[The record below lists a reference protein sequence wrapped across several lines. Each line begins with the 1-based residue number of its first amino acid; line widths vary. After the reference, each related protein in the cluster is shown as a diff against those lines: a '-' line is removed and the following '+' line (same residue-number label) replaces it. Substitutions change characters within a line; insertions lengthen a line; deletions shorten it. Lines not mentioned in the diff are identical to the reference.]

1 MRYMIFDRWGNPLGD
16 LPYAIKA
23 IRTRATDGTDT
34 LDITTIGEI
43 NKDERIVFKDSMGR
57 WAEYLCQSTQTARA
71 AGMPV
76 TVAYCTGS
84 IAELSRTYIEDKRNR
99 NANAKACLAKALEGT
114 RWAVGTVETGTITG
128 TADLSFYHC
137 TVLEAI
143 QKTADTYGLE
153 VQTEYQPDPTGNR
166 IGRRIIHLVE
176 HRGTANT
183 TKRFEYGKD
192 LTQIKRDIDSG
203 DVITRLY
210 GWGKGIEQTN
220 DQGEATGGYSRKI
233 SFADVNN
240 GKPYVQ
246 DDQALANWGIP
257 GPDGTR
263 HHSEASVDFPD
274 CEDPKELLNLT
285 KAALKTRTTPTVSYT
300 ADVTA
305 LGQAGY
311 DPEGTDVGDSVQI
324 IDTSFTNPLRL
335 EGRILQIEEDLAGSL
350 AETKITL
357 GNIRQSYTQRLAAQQ
372 QALDKLVSNS
382 GAWNSAAGG
391 TGPYMK
397 DLIDRINQ
405 IMNATGGYTY
415 LKPGQGI
422 YVYDKPEDQNPT
434 QCIHIGG
441 GYWRIADH
449 KKANGDWDF
458 RSLANG
464 KGLFADTIFT
474 GRLSDAAGLNF
485 WDMDT
490 GEFSLS
496 ARSAVG
502 GKTVQE
508 YADGALS
515 DAKTYA
521 EAIMAYGSNLVRN
534 PNGNPDHDLDKLGA
548 SKLTKTMPATH
559 PEGITSAIHL
569 GGVRDTS
576 FGWLLDSFRGHTFR
590 LSGWAY
596 RKAGN
601 VTSSLGICW
610 TDTGNGNHWQTI
622 ARAAADA
629 NGWTYVSG
637 SYTVPS
643 NAKTARLWMQVD
655 RDPAAASDADWYWT
669 GLQCTDETAAR
680 SYVDTF
686 EGELTQ
692 TYIFNKLTNNGQ
704 KQGLYLSNGLLY
716 INATYMK
723 TGVITGKRSYWNL
736 DTGQFVMTDANGN
749 ETVHLDGDGADNLLT
764 GTFRTART
772 GNRVQISP
780 SFKQTEISGTDS
792 LEGAGI
798 QFYHGSGSY
807 QHPYIAVESTTQQEG
822 EVSALTFNGGRRA
835 EHDPGAFARIGERKA
850 DDNTTKVGT
859 VFLAAEKDYDSTDPS
874 SRRAYLS
881 LWSPKT
887 GDTTATLAAR
897 DPNGL
902 VGIQADIDSG
912 YLYMGGFLGGFSG
925 GRSTFQTAWWEG
937 QNIGAMKYA
946 QYTITSSN
954 PAKYGSYKA
963 FATVD
968 HRQDDPGLFVTTVS
982 DCTASGWSIWVY
994 TPPERVVTAV
1004 DANWN
1009 RNTSTG
1015 VVSNLSITTRHAFL
1029 FQGNKPYQLH
1039 TIGFLKK

>member
-43 NKDERIVFKDSMGR
+43 NKDERIAFKDSMGR

-128 TADLSFYHC
+128 TANLAFYHC
-137 TVLEAI
+137 TALDAI
-143 QKTADTYGLE
+143 QKIADTYGLE
-153 VQTEYQPDPTGNR
+153 VQTEYQPDPTGNQ

-176 HRGTANT
+176 HRGSTNT

-220 DQGEATGGYSRKI
+220 EEGEATGGYSRKI

-246 DDQALANWGIP
+246 DDQALANWGIV
-257 GPDGTR
+257 GADGTR
-263 HHSEASVDFPD
+263 HHSEAAVDFPD

-285 KAALKTRTTPTVSYT
+285 KAALKTRTTPVVSYT

-324 IDTSFTNPLRL
+324 IDTSFTTPLRL

-350 AETKITL
+350 ADTKITL

-464 KGLFADTIFT
+464 KGIFAGAIYT
-474 GRLSDAAGLNF
+474 GLLSDAARRNYWNL
-485 WDMDT
+485 DT

-496 ARSAVG
+496 ASTTIAGNKASELATTTAAQQLTSEAVSAA
-502 GKTVQE
+502 KK
-508 YADGALS
+508 YADGIGSNTLAS
-515 DAKTYA
+515 AKADATSKANDA
-521 EAIMAYGSNLVRN
+521 EANA
-534 PNGNPDHDLDKLGA
+534 KKAA
-548 SKLTKTMPATH
+548 STDATNKVNAAL
-559 PEGITSAIHL
+559 EA
-569 GGVRDTS
+569 
-576 FGWLLDSFRGHTFR
+576 
-590 LSGWAY
+590 A
-596 RKAGN
+596 KK
-601 VTSSLGICW
+601 
-610 TDTGNGNHWQTI
+610 
-622 ARAAADA
+622 AAADGDTSTLEA
-629 NGWTYVSG
+629 AK
-637 SYTVPS
+637 SYAD
-643 NAKTARLWMQVD
+643 NTAT
-655 RDPAAASDADWYWT
+655 SH
-669 GLQCTDETAAR
+669 
-680 SYVDTF
+680 VDTF
-686 EGELTQ
+686 EKALTQ
-692 TYIFNKLTNNGQ
+692 QYIFNKLTNNGQ
-704 KQGLYLSNGLLY
+704 LQGLYMAGGLLY
-716 INATYMK
+716 VNATYLRS
-723 TGVITGKRSYWNL
+723 GIISGARSYWNL
-736 DTGQFVMTDANGN
+736 DTGIFSMSDANGV
-749 ETVHLDGDGADNLLT
+749 ETVHLDGNSGRNTLT
-764 GTFRTART
+764 GTFQT
-772 GNRVQISP
+772 GTSGSRLWMSP
-780 SFKQTEISGTDS
+780 RFKQKPIGGSADITGVGISFIHATDAA
-792 LEGAGI
+792 E
-798 QFYHGSGSY
+798 Q
-807 QHPYIAVESTTQQEG
+807 PYIASESTNSELG
-822 EVSALTFNGGRRA
+822 EISTLTFNGGRRA
-835 EHDPGAFARIGERKA
+835 DTDPGAFMRVGSTKTDNAKKKSLFQAMALRDYSVADSDAKSSGARLVSSASPDTNAMDTYSE
-850 DDNTTKVGT
+850 
-859 VFLAAEKDYDSTDPS
+859 LAA
-874 SRRAYLS
+874 
-881 LWSPKT
+881 W
-887 GDTTATLAAR
+887 
-897 DPNGL
+897 DPNGT
-902 VGIQADIDSG
+902 VGVKADINTG
-912 YLYMGGFLGGFSG
+912 YLYMGGFLGGYTNRHTFDGSKAWKAWMPNG
-925 GRSTFQTAWWEG
+925 GAISVGASATVHFTA
-937 QNIGAMKYA
+937 
-946 QYTITSSN
+946 SS
-954 PAKYGSYKA
+954 PAKYGRYYAVANADGEWGGIIMHVKN
-963 FATVD
+963 TGG
-968 HRQDDPGLFVTTVS
+968 Q
-982 DCTASGWSIWVY
+982 SGWDIQMY
-994 TPPERVVTAV
+994 NADRTPCSV
-1004 DANWN
+1004 DMYCETLGWL
-1009 RNTSTG
+1009 
-1015 VVSNLSITTRHAFL
+1015 V
-1029 FQGNKPYQLH
+1029 K
-1039 TIGFLKK
+1039 

>member
-16 LPYAIKA
+16 LPYVIKA
-23 IRTRATDGTDT
+23 IRTRATDATDT

-43 NKDERIVFKDSMGR
+43 NKDERIAFKDSMGR

-99 NANAKACLAKALEGT
+99 AANAKACLAKALEGT
-114 RWAVGTVETGTITG
+114 RWTVGTVETGTITG
-128 TADLSFYHC
+128 TANLAFYHC
-137 TVLEAI
+137 TVLEAV

-166 IGRRIIHLVE
+166 IGQRIIHLVE

-220 DQGEATGGYSRKI
+220 DQGEATGGYSHKI
-233 SFADVNN
+233 SFADVNH

-274 CEDPKELLNLT
+274 CEDPKELLTLT
-285 KAALKTRTTPTVSYT
+285 KNALKTRATPVVSYT

-305 LGQAGY
+305 LGQAGLSA
-311 DPEGTDVGDSVQI
+311 EGTDVGDSVQI
-324 IDTSFTNPLRL
+324 IDTSFATPLRL

-350 AETKITL
+350 ADTKITL

-405 IMNATGGYTY
+405 IMNATGGYAY

-464 KGLFADTIFT
+464 KGIFADTIFT

-496 ARSAVG
+496 ARSTVG
-502 GKTVQE
+502 GNKASELATTTAAQQLTSEAVSAAKK
-508 YADGALS
+508 YADGIGSNTLAS
-515 DAKTYA
+515 AKADATSKANDA
-521 EAIMAYGSNLVRN
+521 EANA
-534 PNGNPDHDLDKLGA
+534 KKAA
-548 SKLTKTMPATH
+548 STDATN
-559 PEGITSAIHL
+559 
-569 GGVRDTS
+569 
-576 FGWLLDSFRGHTFR
+576 
-590 LSGWAY
+590 
-596 RKAGN
+596 KAN
-601 VTSSLGICW
+601 AALE
-610 TDTGNGNHWQTI
+610 
-622 ARAAADA
+622 AAKKAAADGDTSTLEA
-629 NGWTYVSG
+629 AK
-637 SYTVPS
+637 SYAD
-643 NAKTARLWMQVD
+643 NTATSHVN
-655 RDPAAASDADWYWT
+655 
-669 GLQCTDETAAR
+669 
-680 SYVDTF
+680 TF
-686 EGELTQ
+686 EKSLTQ
-692 TYIFNKLTNNGQ
+692 QYIFNKLTDGGKLQGIYMSNN
-704 KQGLYLSNGLLY
+704 LLY
-716 INATYMK
+716 VNATYLRS
-723 TGVITGKRSYWNL
+723 GIISGARSYWNL
-736 DTGQFVMTDANGN
+736 DSGIFSMSDANGV
-749 ETVHLDGDGADNLLT
+749 ETVHLDGNGSHNTLT
-764 GTFRTART
+764 GTFQT
-772 GNRVQISP
+772 GTSGSRLWMSP
-780 SFKQTEISGTDS
+780 SFKQTPVGGTADIT
-792 LEGAGI
+792 GAGI
-798 QFYHGSGSY
+798 SFIHATAAA
-807 QHPYIAVESTTQQEG
+807 QHPYIAAESTNSELG
-822 EVSALTFNGGRRA
+822 EISTLTFNGGRRA
-835 EHDPGAFARIGERKA
+835 DA
-850 DDNTTKVGT
+850 
-859 VFLAAEKDYDSTDPS
+859 DPS
-874 SRRAYLS
+874 AFVRVGSTKNNKAKKEAIFQALALRDYSVASSDAKSSGARLVSFA
-881 LWSPKT
+881 SPAT
-887 GDTTATLAAR
+887 DALDTYAEIASW
-897 DPNGL
+897 DPNGV
-902 VGIQADIDSG
+902 VGVQADINTG
-912 YLYMGGFLGGFSG
+912 YLYMGGFLGGYTNRHTFVGSAAWQAWKPNGGSISVGASASVHFSTG
-925 GRSTFQTAWWEG
+925 S
-937 QNIGAMKYA
+937 
-946 QYTITSSN
+946 
-954 PAKYGSYKA
+954 PAKYGRYYALANADGEWGGIVMHVKN
-963 FATVD
+963 TGG
-968 HRQDDPGLFVTTVS
+968 Q
-982 DCTASGWSIWVY
+982 SGWDIQLYNADRNPCS
-994 TPPERVVTAV
+994 VTMWCETLGWLV
-1004 DANWN
+1004 
-1009 RNTSTG
+1009 
-1015 VVSNLSITTRHAFL
+1015 
-1029 FQGNKPYQLH
+1029 K
-1039 TIGFLKK
+1039 

>member
-43 NKDERIVFKDSMGR
+43 NKDERIVFKDSLNR

-114 RWAVGTVETGTITG
+114 RWAVGTVETGTLTG

-153 VQTEYQPDPTGNR
+153 VQTEVQPDPTGNR

-176 HRGTANT
+176 HRGSANT

-274 CEDPKELLNLT
+274 CEDPQELLNLT
-285 KAALKTRTTPTVSYT
+285 KAALKTRATPVVSYT

-311 DPEGTDVGDSVQI
+311 SAEGTDVGDSVQI
-324 IDTSFTNPLRL
+324 IDTSFAAPLRL

-350 AETKITL
+350 ADTKITL

-464 KGLFADTIFT
+464 KGIFAGAIYT
-474 GRLSDAAGLNF
+474 GLLSDAARRNYWNL
-485 WDMDT
+485 DT

-496 ARSAVG
+496 ASTTIAGNKASELATTTAAQQLTSEAVSAA
-502 GKTVQE
+502 KK
-508 YADGALS
+508 YADGIGSNTLAS
-515 DAKTYA
+515 AKADATSKANDA
-521 EAIMAYGSNLVRN
+521 EANA
-534 PNGNPDHDLDKLGA
+534 KKAA
-548 SKLTKTMPATH
+548 STDATNKANAAL
-559 PEGITSAIHL
+559 EAAKKAAAAG
-569 GGVRDTS
+569 DTS
-576 FGWLLDSFRGHTFR
+576 TLEAAKSYADNT
-590 LSGWAY
+590 A
-596 RKAGN
+596 
-601 VTSSLGICW
+601 TSHV
-610 TDTGNGNHWQTI
+610 N
-622 ARAAADA
+622 
-629 NGWTYVSG
+629 
-637 SYTVPS
+637 
-643 NAKTARLWMQVD
+643 
-655 RDPAAASDADWYWT
+655 
-669 GLQCTDETAAR
+669 
-680 SYVDTF
+680 TF
-686 EGELTQ
+686 EKALTQ
-692 TYIFNKLTNNGQ
+692 QYIFNKLTNNGQ
-704 KQGLYLSNGLLY
+704 LQGLYMSGGLLY
-716 INATYMK
+716 VNATYLRS
-723 TGVITGKRSYWNL
+723 GIISGARSYWNL
-736 DTGQFVMTDANGN
+736 DSGIFSMSDANGV
-749 ETVHLDGDGADNLLT
+749 ETVHLDGDGVHNTLT
-764 GTFRTART
+764 GTFQT
-772 GNRVQISP
+772 GTSGSRLWMSP
-780 SFKQTEISGTDS
+780 KFKQKPIGGSADIT
-792 LEGAGI
+792 GAGI
-798 QFYHGSGSY
+798 SFIHATTAAMQ
-807 QHPYIAVESTTQQEG
+807 PYIAAESTNSEVG
-822 EVSALTFNGGRRA
+822 EISTLTFNGGLRA
-835 EHDPGAFARIGERKA
+835 NTDPGAFVRVGSTKTDNAKMRGVFQALVMRDYSLSSNDAKSSGARLVSSASPDTNAMDTYSE
-850 DDNTTKVGT
+850 
-859 VFLAAEKDYDSTDPS
+859 LAA
-874 SRRAYLS
+874 
-881 LWSPKT
+881 W
-887 GDTTATLAAR
+887 
-897 DPNGL
+897 DPNGA
-902 VGIQADIDSG
+902 VGVKADINTG
-912 YLYMGGFLGGFSG
+912 YLYLGGFLGGYANRHTLDGSRAWKAWMPNGGAISVGASG
-925 GRSTFQTAWWEG
+925 TVHFTA
-937 QNIGAMKYA
+937 
-946 QYTITSSN
+946 SS
-954 PAKYGSYKA
+954 PAKYGRYYAVANADGEWGGIIMHVKNTGGQSGWDILMYNA
-963 FATVD
+963 DRNPCTVD
-968 HRQDDPGLFVTTVS
+968 MYCDTF
-982 DCTASGWSIWVY
+982 GWLV
-994 TPPERVVTAV
+994 
-1004 DANWN
+1004 
-1009 RNTSTG
+1009 
-1015 VVSNLSITTRHAFL
+1015 
-1029 FQGNKPYQLH
+1029 K
-1039 TIGFLKK
+1039 

>member
-1 MRYMIFDRWGNPLGD
+1 MIFDRWGNPLGD

-23 IRTRATDGTDT
+23 VRTRATDGTDT

-99 NANAKACLAKALEGT
+99 AANAKACLAKALEGT
-114 RWAVGTVETGTITG
+114 RWAVGTVETGTVTG
-128 TADLSFYHC
+128 TANLAFYHC
-137 TVLEAI
+137 TVLEAV

-220 DQGEATGGYSRKI
+220 DQGEATGGYSHKI
-233 SFADVNN
+233 SFADVNH

-274 CEDPKELLNLT
+274 CEDPKELLTLT
-285 KAALKTRTTPTVSYT
+285 KNALKTRATPVVSYT

-305 LGQAGY
+305 LGQAGLSA
-311 DPEGTDVGDSVQI
+311 EGTDVGDSVQI
-324 IDTSFTNPLRL
+324 IDTSFATPLRL

-350 AETKITL
+350 ADTKITL

-422 YVYDKPEDQNPT
+422 YVHDKPEDQNPT

-464 KGLFADTIFT
+464 KGIFADTIFT
-474 GRLSDAAGLNF
+474 GRLSDAARRNYWNL
-485 WDMDT
+485 DT

-496 ARSAVG
+496 ASTTIAGNKASELATTTAAQQLTSEAVSAA
-502 GKTVQE
+502 KK
-508 YADGALS
+508 YADGIGSNTLAS
-515 DAKTYA
+515 AKADATSKANDA
-521 EAIMAYGSNLVRN
+521 EANA
-534 PNGNPDHDLDKLGA
+534 KKAA
-548 SKLTKTMPATH
+548 STDATNKVNAAL
-559 PEGITSAIHL
+559 EA
-569 GGVRDTS
+569 
-576 FGWLLDSFRGHTFR
+576 
-590 LSGWAY
+590 A
-596 RKAGN
+596 KK
-601 VTSSLGICW
+601 
-610 TDTGNGNHWQTI
+610 
-622 ARAAADA
+622 AAADGDTSTLEA
-629 NGWTYVSG
+629 AK
-637 SYTVPS
+637 SYAD
-643 NAKTARLWMQVD
+643 NTAT
-655 RDPAAASDADWYWT
+655 SH
-669 GLQCTDETAAR
+669 
-680 SYVDTF
+680 VDTF
-686 EGELTQ
+686 EKALTQ
-692 TYIFNKLTNNGQ
+692 QYIFNKLTNNGQ
-704 KQGLYLSNGLLY
+704 LQGLYMSGGLLY
-716 INATYMK
+716 VNATYLRS
-723 TGVITGKRSYWNL
+723 GIISGARSYWNL
-736 DTGQFVMTDANGN
+736 DSGIFSMTDANGV
-749 ETVHLDGDGADNLLT
+749 ETVHLDGSGGYNTLT
-764 GTFRTART
+764 GTFQTDTSGSRLWM
-772 GNRVQISP
+772 SP
-780 SFKQTEISGTDS
+780 KFKQKPIGGSADIT
-792 LEGAGI
+792 GAGI
-798 QFYHGSGSY
+798 SFIHATDAAQ
-807 QHPYIAVESTTQQEG
+807 QPYIAAESTNSEVG
-822 EVSALTFNGGRRA
+822 EISTLTFNGGRRA
-835 EHDPGAFARIGERKA
+835 NTDPGAFVRVGSTKTDNAKMRGVFQALVMRDYSLSSNDAKSSGARLVSSASPDTNAMDTYSE
-850 DDNTTKVGT
+850 
-859 VFLAAEKDYDSTDPS
+859 LAA
-874 SRRAYLS
+874 
-881 LWSPKT
+881 W
-887 GDTTATLAAR
+887 
-897 DPNGL
+897 DPNGA
-902 VGIQADIDSG
+902 VGVKADINTG
-912 YLYMGGFLGGFSG
+912 YLYMGGFLGGYANRHTLDGSMAWKAWMPNG
-925 GRSTFQTAWWEG
+925 GAISVGAAATVHFTA
-937 QNIGAMKYA
+937 
-946 QYTITSSN
+946 SS
-954 PAKYGSYKA
+954 PAKYGRYYAVANADGEWGGIIMHVKNTGGQSGWDILMYNA
-963 FATVD
+963 DRNPCTVD
-968 HRQDDPGLFVTTVS
+968 MYCDTF
-982 DCTASGWSIWVY
+982 GWLV
-994 TPPERVVTAV
+994 
-1004 DANWN
+1004 
-1009 RNTSTG
+1009 
-1015 VVSNLSITTRHAFL
+1015 
-1029 FQGNKPYQLH
+1029 K
-1039 TIGFLKK
+1039 

>member
-1 MRYMIFDRWGNPLGD
+1 MIFDRWGNPLGD

-23 IRTRATDGTDT
+23 VRTRATDGTDT

-76 TVAYCTGS
+76 TVAYCAGG

-99 NANAKACLAKALEGT
+99 AANAKACLAKALEGT

-128 TADLSFYHC
+128 TADLAFYHC
-137 TVLEAI
+137 TVLEAV

-220 DQGEATGGYSRKI
+220 DQGEATGGYSHKI
-233 SFADVNN
+233 SFADVNH

-274 CEDPKELLNLT
+274 CEDPKELLTLT
-285 KAALKTRTTPTVSYT
+285 KNALKTRATPVVSYT

-305 LGQAGY
+305 LGQAGLSA
-311 DPEGTDVGDSVQI
+311 EGTDVGDSVQI
-324 IDTSFTNPLRL
+324 IDTSFATPLRL

-350 AETKITL
+350 ADTKITL

-382 GAWNSAAGG
+382 GAWNSAAAG

-464 KGLFADTIFT
+464 KGIFAGAIYT
-474 GRLSDAAGLNF
+474 GLLSDAARRNYWNL
-485 WDMDT
+485 DT

-496 ARSAVG
+496 ASTTIAGNKASELATTTAAQQLTSEAVSAA
-502 GKTVQE
+502 KK
-508 YADGALS
+508 YADGIGSNTLAS
-515 DAKTYA
+515 AKADATSKANDA
-521 EAIMAYGSNLVRN
+521 EANA
-534 PNGNPDHDLDKLGA
+534 KKAA
-548 SKLTKTMPATH
+548 STDATNKVNAAL
-559 PEGITSAIHL
+559 EA
-569 GGVRDTS
+569 
-576 FGWLLDSFRGHTFR
+576 
-590 LSGWAY
+590 A
-596 RKAGN
+596 KK
-601 VTSSLGICW
+601 
-610 TDTGNGNHWQTI
+610 
-622 ARAAADA
+622 AAADGDTSTLEA
-629 NGWTYVSG
+629 AK
-637 SYTVPS
+637 SYAD
-643 NAKTARLWMQVD
+643 NTAT
-655 RDPAAASDADWYWT
+655 SH
-669 GLQCTDETAAR
+669 
-680 SYVDTF
+680 VDTF
-686 EGELTQ
+686 EKALTQ
-692 TYIFNKLTNNGQ
+692 QYIFNKLTNNGQ
-704 KQGLYLSNGLLY
+704 LQGLYMAGGLLY
-716 INATYMK
+716 VNATYLRS
-723 TGVITGKRSYWNL
+723 GIISGARSYWNL
-736 DTGQFVMTDANGN
+736 DTGIFSMSDANGV
-749 ETVHLDGDGADNLLT
+749 ETVHLDGNGGRNTLT
-764 GTFRTART
+764 GTFQT
-772 GNRVQISP
+772 GMSGSRLWMSP
-780 SFKQTEISGTDS
+780 RFKQKPIGGSADIT
-792 LEGAGI
+792 GAGI
-798 QFYHGSGSY
+798 SFIHATDAAEQ
-807 QHPYIAVESTTQQEG
+807 PYIASESTNSELG
-822 EVSALTFNGGRRA
+822 EISTLTFNGGRRA
-835 EHDPGAFARIGERKA
+835 DTDPGAFMRVGSTKTDNAKKKSLFQAMALRDYSVADSDAKSSGARLAAVASPDSTVDTYAEVASWDPNDIVGVKA
-850 DDNTTKVGT
+850 DINT
-859 VFLAAEKDYDSTDPS
+859 
-874 SRRAYLS
+874 
-881 LWSPKT
+881 
-887 GDTTATLAAR
+887 
-897 DPNGL
+897 
-902 VGIQADIDSG
+902 G
-912 YLYMGGFLGGFSG
+912 YLYMGGFLGGYTNRHTFDGSKAWKAWMPNG
-925 GRSTFQTAWWEG
+925 GAISVGASMTVHFTA
-937 QNIGAMKYA
+937 
-946 QYTITSSN
+946 SS
-954 PAKYGSYKA
+954 PAKYGRYYAVANADGEWGGIIMHVKN
-963 FATVD
+963 TGG
-968 HRQDDPGLFVTTVS
+968 Q
-982 DCTASGWSIWVY
+982 SGWDIQMYNADRNPCS
-994 TPPERVVTAV
+994 V
-1004 DANWN
+1004 DMYCETLGWL
-1009 RNTSTG
+1009 
-1015 VVSNLSITTRHAFL
+1015 V
-1029 FQGNKPYQLH
+1029 K
-1039 TIGFLKK
+1039 

>member
-43 NKDERIVFKDSMGR
+43 NKDERIAFKDSMGR

-128 TADLSFYHC
+128 TANLAFYHC
-137 TVLEAI
+137 TALDAI
-143 QKTADTYGLE
+143 QKIADTYGLE
-153 VQTEYQPDPTGNR
+153 VQTEYQPDPTGNQ

-176 HRGTANT
+176 HRGSTNT

-220 DQGEATGGYSRKI
+220 EEGEATGGYSRKI

-246 DDQALANWGIP
+246 DDQALANWGIV
-257 GPDGTR
+257 GADGTR
-263 HHSEASVDFPD
+263 HHSEAAVDFPD

-285 KAALKTRTTPTVSYT
+285 KAALKTRTTPVVSYT

-324 IDTSFTNPLRL
+324 IDTSFTTPLRL

-350 AETKITL
+350 ADTKITL

-515 DAKTYA
+515 DANSYTDAAKQAAITEAKRQADAADTAKLAEAKKYA
-521 EAIMAYGSNLVRN
+521 EA
-534 PNGNPDHDLDKLGA
+534 D
-548 SKLTKTMPATH
+548 ATN
-559 PEGITSAIHL
+559 
-569 GGVRDTS
+569 
-576 FGWLLDSFRGHTFR
+576 
-590 LSGWAY
+590 
-596 RKAGN
+596 KAN
-601 VTSSLGICW
+601 AALE
-610 TDTGNGNHWQTI
+610 
-622 ARAAADA
+622 AAKKAAADGDTSTLEA
-629 NGWTYVSG
+629 AK
-637 SYTVPS
+637 SYAD
-643 NAKTARLWMQVD
+643 NTATSHVN
-655 RDPAAASDADWYWT
+655 
-669 GLQCTDETAAR
+669 
-680 SYVDTF
+680 TF
-686 EGELTQ
+686 EKALTQ
-692 TYIFNKLTNNGQ
+692 QYIFNKLTDGG
-704 KQGLYLSNGLLY
+704 KLQGLYMSNNLLY
-716 INATYMK
+716 VNATYLRS
-723 TGVITGKRSYWNL
+723 GIISGARSYWNL
-736 DTGQFVMTDANGN
+736 DSGIFSMSDANGV
-749 ETVHLDGDGADNLLT
+749 ETVHLDGNGSHNTLT
-764 GTFRTART
+764 GTFQT
-772 GNRVQISP
+772 GMSGSRLWMSP
-780 SFKQTEISGTDS
+780 KFKQKPIGGSADIT
-792 LEGAGI
+792 GAGI
-798 QFYHGSGSY
+798 SFIHATDAAQ
-807 QHPYIAVESTTQQEG
+807 QPYIAAESTNSEVG
-822 EVSALTFNGGRRA
+822 EISTLTFNGGRRA
-835 EHDPGAFARIGERKA
+835 NTDPGAFVRVGSTKTDNAKMRGVFQALVMRDYSLSSNDAKSSGARLVSSASPDTNAMDTYSE
-850 DDNTTKVGT
+850 
-859 VFLAAEKDYDSTDPS
+859 LAA
-874 SRRAYLS
+874 
-881 LWSPKT
+881 W
-887 GDTTATLAAR
+887 
-897 DPNGL
+897 DPNGA
-902 VGIQADIDSG
+902 VGVKADINTG
-912 YLYMGGFLGGFSG
+912 YLYMGGFLGGYANRHTLDGSRAWKAWMPNG
-925 GRSTFQTAWWEG
+925 GAISVGAAATVHFTA
-937 QNIGAMKYA
+937 
-946 QYTITSSN
+946 SS
-954 PAKYGSYKA
+954 PAKYGRYYAVANADGEWGGIIMHVKNTGGQSGWDILMYNA
-963 FATVD
+963 DRNPCTVD
-968 HRQDDPGLFVTTVS
+968 MYCDTF
-982 DCTASGWSIWVY
+982 GWLV
-994 TPPERVVTAV
+994 
-1004 DANWN
+1004 
-1009 RNTSTG
+1009 
-1015 VVSNLSITTRHAFL
+1015 
-1029 FQGNKPYQLH
+1029 K
-1039 TIGFLKK
+1039 

>member
-34 LDITTIGEI
+34 LDVTTIGEI

-76 TVAYCTGS
+76 TVAYCAGS

-114 RWAVGTVETGTITG
+114 RWAVGTVETGTLTG

-137 TVLEAI
+137 TVLEAV

-153 VQTEYQPDPTGNR
+153 VQTEYQPDPTGNQ
-166 IGRRIIHLVE
+166 IGQRIIHLLE
-176 HRGTANT
+176 HRGSTST

-220 DQGEATGGYSRKI
+220 EEGEATGGYSRKI

-246 DDQALANWGIP
+246 DDNALANWGIP

-274 CEDPKELLNLT
+274 CEDPQELLNLT
-285 KAALKTRTTPTVSYT
+285 KAALKTRATPVVSYT

-324 IDTSFTNPLRL
+324 IDTSFAAPLRL

-350 AETKITL
+350 ADTKITL
-357 GNIRQSYTQRLAAQQ
+357 GNIRQTYTQRMAAQQ

-405 IMNATGGYTY
+405 IMNETGGYTY

-464 KGLFADTIFT
+464 KGIFAGAIYT
-474 GRLSDAAGLNF
+474 GLLSDAARRNYWNL
-485 WDMDT
+485 DT

-496 ARSAVG
+496 ASTTIAGNKASELATTTAAQQLTSEAVSAA
-502 GKTVQE
+502 KK
-508 YADGALS
+508 YADGIGSNTLAS
-515 DAKTYA
+515 AKADATSKANDA
-521 EAIMAYGSNLVRN
+521 EANA
-534 PNGNPDHDLDKLGA
+534 KKAA
-548 SKLTKTMPATH
+548 STDATNKVNAAL
-559 PEGITSAIHL
+559 EA
-569 GGVRDTS
+569 
-576 FGWLLDSFRGHTFR
+576 
-590 LSGWAY
+590 A
-596 RKAGN
+596 KK
-601 VTSSLGICW
+601 
-610 TDTGNGNHWQTI
+610 
-622 ARAAADA
+622 AAADGDTSTLEA
-629 NGWTYVSG
+629 AK
-637 SYTVPS
+637 SYAD
-643 NAKTARLWMQVD
+643 NTAT
-655 RDPAAASDADWYWT
+655 SH
-669 GLQCTDETAAR
+669 
-680 SYVDTF
+680 VDTF
-686 EGELTQ
+686 EKALTQ
-692 TYIFNKLTNNGQ
+692 QYIFNKLTNNGQ
-704 KQGLYLSNGLLY
+704 LQGLYMAGGLLY
-716 INATYMK
+716 VNATYLRS
-723 TGVITGKRSYWNL
+723 GIISGARSYWNL
-736 DTGQFVMTDANGN
+736 DTGIFSMSDANGV
-749 ETVHLDGDGADNLLT
+749 ETVHLDGNGGRNTLT
-764 GTFRTART
+764 GTFQT
-772 GNRVQISP
+772 GTSGSRLWMSP
-780 SFKQTEISGTDS
+780 RFKQKPIGGSADIT
-792 LEGAGI
+792 GAGI
-798 QFYHGSGSY
+798 SFIHATDAAEQ
-807 QHPYIAVESTTQQEG
+807 PYIASESTNSELG
-822 EVSALTFNGGRRA
+822 EISTLTFNGGRRA
-835 EHDPGAFARIGERKA
+835 DTDPGAFMRVGSTKTDNAKKKSLFQAMALRDYSVADSDAKSSGAR
-850 DDNTTKVGT
+850 
-859 VFLAAEKDYDSTDPS
+859 LAAVASPDSTV
-874 SRRAYLS
+874 
-881 LWSPKT
+881 
-887 GDTTATLAAR
+887 DTYAEVASW
-897 DPNGL
+897 DPNGI
-902 VGIQADIDSG
+902 VGVKADINTG
-912 YLYMGGFLGGFSG
+912 YLYMGGFLGGYTNRHTFDGSKAWKAWMPNG
-925 GRSTFQTAWWEG
+925 GAISVGASATVHFTA
-937 QNIGAMKYA
+937 
-946 QYTITSSN
+946 SS
-954 PAKYGSYKA
+954 PAKYGRYYAVANADGEWGGIIMHVKN
-963 FATVD
+963 TGG
-968 HRQDDPGLFVTTVS
+968 Q
-982 DCTASGWSIWVY
+982 SGWDIQMYNADRNPCS
-994 TPPERVVTAV
+994 V
-1004 DANWN
+1004 DMYCETLGWL
-1009 RNTSTG
+1009 
-1015 VVSNLSITTRHAFL
+1015 V
-1029 FQGNKPYQLH
+1029 K
-1039 TIGFLKK
+1039 

>member
-16 LPYAIKA
+16 LPYVIKA
-23 IRTRATDGTDT
+23 LRTRATDGTDT

-43 NKDERIVFKDSMGR
+43 NKDERIVFQDSMGR

-76 TVAYCTGS
+76 TVAYCAGS

-114 RWAVGTVETGTITG
+114 RWTVGTVETGTITG
-128 TADLSFYHC
+128 TADLAFYHC
-137 TVLEAI
+137 TVLEAA

-153 VQTEYQPDPTGNR
+153 VQTEYQPDPTGNQ

-176 HRGTANT
+176 HRGSANT

-246 DDQALANWGIP
+246 DDQALADWGIP

-515 DAKTYA
+515 DANSYTDAAKQAAITEAKRQADAADTAKLAEAKKYA
-521 EAIMAYGSNLVRN
+521 EA
-534 PNGNPDHDLDKLGA
+534 D
-548 SKLTKTMPATH
+548 ATNKANAAL
-559 PEGITSAIHL
+559 EAAKKAAAAG
-569 GGVRDTS
+569 DTS
-576 FGWLLDSFRGHTFR
+576 TLEAAKSYADNT
-590 LSGWAY
+590 A
-596 RKAGN
+596 
-601 VTSSLGICW
+601 TSHV
-610 TDTGNGNHWQTI
+610 N
-622 ARAAADA
+622 
-629 NGWTYVSG
+629 
-637 SYTVPS
+637 
-643 NAKTARLWMQVD
+643 
-655 RDPAAASDADWYWT
+655 
-669 GLQCTDETAAR
+669 
-680 SYVDTF
+680 TF
-686 EGELTQ
+686 EKALTQ
-692 TYIFNKLTNNGQ
+692 QYIFNKLTNNGQ
-704 KQGLYLSNGLLY
+704 LQGLYMSGGLLY
-716 INATYMK
+716 VNATYLRS
-723 TGVITGKRSYWNL
+723 GIISGARSYWNL
-736 DTGQFVMTDANGN
+736 DSGIFSMSDANGF
-749 ETVHLDGDGADNLLT
+749 ETVHLDGDGVHNTLT
-764 GTFRTART
+764 GTFQT
-772 GNRVQISP
+772 GTSGSRLWMSP
-780 SFKQTEISGTDS
+780 KFKQKPIGGSADIT
-792 LEGAGI
+792 GAGI
-798 QFYHGSGSY
+798 SFIHATTAAQ
-807 QHPYIAVESTTQQEG
+807 QPYIAAESTNSEMG
-822 EVSALTFNGGRRA
+822 EISTLTFNGGRRA
-835 EHDPGAFARIGERKA
+835 NTDPGAFVRVGSTKTDNAKMRGVFQALVMRDYSLSSNDANSSGARLVSSASPDTNAMDTYSE
-850 DDNTTKVGT
+850 
-859 VFLAAEKDYDSTDPS
+859 LAA
-874 SRRAYLS
+874 
-881 LWSPKT
+881 W
-887 GDTTATLAAR
+887 
-897 DPNGL
+897 DPNGA
-902 VGIQADIDSG
+902 VGVKADINTG
-912 YLYMGGFLGGFSG
+912 YLYLGGFLGGYTNRHTLDGSRAWKAWMPNG
-925 GRSTFQTAWWEG
+925 GAISV
-937 QNIGAMKYA
+937 GAA
-946 QYTITSSN
+946 ATVHFTVSS
-954 PAKYGSYKA
+954 PAKYGRYYAVANADGEWGGIIMHVKNTGGQSGWDILMYNA
-963 FATVD
+963 DRNPCTVD
-968 HRQDDPGLFVTTVS
+968 MYCDTF
-982 DCTASGWSIWVY
+982 GWLV
-994 TPPERVVTAV
+994 
-1004 DANWN
+1004 
-1009 RNTSTG
+1009 
-1015 VVSNLSITTRHAFL
+1015 
-1029 FQGNKPYQLH
+1029 K
-1039 TIGFLKK
+1039 

>member
-99 NANAKACLAKALEGT
+99 KANAKACLTKALEGT

-128 TADLSFYHC
+128 TADLAFYHC
-137 TVLEAI
+137 TVLDAV

-153 VQTEYQPDPTGNR
+153 VQTEYQPDPTGNQ

-176 HRGTANT
+176 HRGSTNT

-233 SFADVNN
+233 SFADVND

-391 TGPYMK
+391 AGPYMK

-515 DAKTYA
+515 DANSYTDAAKQAAITEAKRQADAADTAKLAEAKKYA
-521 EAIMAYGSNLVRN
+521 EA
-534 PNGNPDHDLDKLGA
+534 D
-548 SKLTKTMPATH
+548 ATNKANAAL
-559 PEGITSAIHL
+559 EAAKKAAAAG
-569 GGVRDTS
+569 DTS
-576 FGWLLDSFRGHTFR
+576 TLEAAKSYADNT
-590 LSGWAY
+590 A
-596 RKAGN
+596 
-601 VTSSLGICW
+601 TSHV
-610 TDTGNGNHWQTI
+610 N
-622 ARAAADA
+622 
-629 NGWTYVSG
+629 
-637 SYTVPS
+637 
-643 NAKTARLWMQVD
+643 
-655 RDPAAASDADWYWT
+655 
-669 GLQCTDETAAR
+669 
-680 SYVDTF
+680 TF
-686 EGELTQ
+686 EKALTQ
-692 TYIFNKLTNNGQ
+692 QYIFNKLTNNGQ
-704 KQGLYLSNGLLY
+704 LQGLYMSGGLLY
-716 INATYMK
+716 VNATYLRS
-723 TGVITGKRSYWNL
+723 GIISGARSYWNL
-736 DTGQFVMTDANGN
+736 DSGIFSMSDANGF
-749 ETVHLDGDGADNLLT
+749 ETVHLDGDGVHNTLT
-764 GTFRTART
+764 GTFQT
-772 GNRVQISP
+772 GTSGSRLWMSP
-780 SFKQTEISGTDS
+780 KFKQKPIGGSADIT
-792 LEGAGI
+792 GAGI
-798 QFYHGSGSY
+798 SFIHATTAAQ
-807 QHPYIAVESTTQQEG
+807 QPYIAAESTNSEMG
-822 EVSALTFNGGRRA
+822 EISTLTFNGGRRA
-835 EHDPGAFARIGERKA
+835 NTDPGAFVRVGSTKTDNAKMRGVFQALVMRDYSLSSNDANSSGARLVSSASPDTNAMDTYSE
-850 DDNTTKVGT
+850 
-859 VFLAAEKDYDSTDPS
+859 LAA
-874 SRRAYLS
+874 
-881 LWSPKT
+881 W
-887 GDTTATLAAR
+887 
-897 DPNGL
+897 DPNGA
-902 VGIQADIDSG
+902 VGVKADINTG
-912 YLYMGGFLGGFSG
+912 YLYLGGFLGGYTNRHTLDGSRAWKAWMPNG
-925 GRSTFQTAWWEG
+925 GAISV
-937 QNIGAMKYA
+937 GAA
-946 QYTITSSN
+946 ATVHFTVSS
-954 PAKYGSYKA
+954 PAKYGRYYAVANADGEWGGIIMHVKNTGGQSGWDILMYNA
-963 FATVD
+963 DRNPCTVD
-968 HRQDDPGLFVTTVS
+968 MYCDTF
-982 DCTASGWSIWVY
+982 GWLV
-994 TPPERVVTAV
+994 
-1004 DANWN
+1004 
-1009 RNTSTG
+1009 
-1015 VVSNLSITTRHAFL
+1015 
-1029 FQGNKPYQLH
+1029 K
-1039 TIGFLKK
+1039 

>member
-1 MRYMIFDRWGNPLGD
+1 MIFDRWGNPLGD

-23 IRTRATDGTDT
+23 VRTRATDGTDT

-99 NANAKACLAKALEGT
+99 AANAKACLAKALEGT

-128 TADLSFYHC
+128 TANLAFYHC
-137 TVLEAI
+137 TVLEAV

-220 DQGEATGGYSRKI
+220 DQGEATGGYSHKI
-233 SFADVNN
+233 SFADVNH

-274 CEDPKELLNLT
+274 CEDPKELLTLT
-285 KAALKTRTTPTVSYT
+285 KNALKTRATPVVSYT

-305 LGQAGY
+305 LGQAGLSA
-311 DPEGTDVGDSVQI
+311 EGTDVGDSVQI
-324 IDTSFTNPLRL
+324 IDTSFATPLRL

-350 AETKITL
+350 ADTKITL

-464 KGLFADTIFT
+464 KGIFADTIFT
-474 GRLSDAAGLNF
+474 GRLSDAARRNYWNL
-485 WDMDT
+485 DT

-496 ARSAVG
+496 ASTTIAGNKASELATTTAAQQLTSEAVSAA
-502 GKTVQE
+502 KK
-508 YADGALS
+508 YADGIGSNTLAS
-515 DAKTYA
+515 AKADATSKANDA
-521 EAIMAYGSNLVRN
+521 EANA
-534 PNGNPDHDLDKLGA
+534 KKAA
-548 SKLTKTMPATH
+548 STDATNKVNAAL
-559 PEGITSAIHL
+559 EA
-569 GGVRDTS
+569 
-576 FGWLLDSFRGHTFR
+576 
-590 LSGWAY
+590 A
-596 RKAGN
+596 KK
-601 VTSSLGICW
+601 
-610 TDTGNGNHWQTI
+610 
-622 ARAAADA
+622 AAADGDTSTLEA
-629 NGWTYVSG
+629 AK
-637 SYTVPS
+637 SYAD
-643 NAKTARLWMQVD
+643 NTAT
-655 RDPAAASDADWYWT
+655 SH
-669 GLQCTDETAAR
+669 
-680 SYVDTF
+680 VDTF
-686 EGELTQ
+686 EKALTQ
-692 TYIFNKLTNNGQ
+692 QYIFNKLTNNGQ
-704 KQGLYLSNGLLY
+704 LQGLYMSGGLLY
-716 INATYMK
+716 VNATYLRS
-723 TGVITGKRSYWNL
+723 GIISGARSYWNL
-736 DTGQFVMTDANGN
+736 DSGIFSMTDANGV
-749 ETVHLDGDGADNLLT
+749 ETVHLDGSGGHNTLT
-764 GTFRTART
+764 GTFQT
-772 GNRVQISP
+772 GTSGSRLWMSP
-780 SFKQTEISGTDS
+780 KFKQKPIGGSADIT
-792 LEGAGI
+792 GAGI
-798 QFYHGSGSY
+798 SFIHATDAAQ
-807 QHPYIAVESTTQQEG
+807 QPYIAAESTNSEVG
-822 EVSALTFNGGRRA
+822 EISTLTFNGGRRA
-835 EHDPGAFARIGERKA
+835 NTDPGAFVRVGSTKTDNAKMRGVFQALVMRDYSLSSNDAKSSGARLVSSASPDTNAMDTYSE
-850 DDNTTKVGT
+850 
-859 VFLAAEKDYDSTDPS
+859 LAA
-874 SRRAYLS
+874 
-881 LWSPKT
+881 W
-887 GDTTATLAAR
+887 
-897 DPNGL
+897 DPNGA
-902 VGIQADIDSG
+902 VGVKADINTG
-912 YLYMGGFLGGFSG
+912 YLYMGGFLGGYANRHTLDGSMAWKAWMPNG
-925 GRSTFQTAWWEG
+925 GAISVGAAATVHFTA
-937 QNIGAMKYA
+937 
-946 QYTITSSN
+946 SS
-954 PAKYGSYKA
+954 PAKYGRYYAVANADGEWGGIIMHVKNTGGQSGWDILMYNA
-963 FATVD
+963 DRNPCTVD
-968 HRQDDPGLFVTTVS
+968 MYCDTF
-982 DCTASGWSIWVY
+982 GWLV
-994 TPPERVVTAV
+994 
-1004 DANWN
+1004 
-1009 RNTSTG
+1009 
-1015 VVSNLSITTRHAFL
+1015 
-1029 FQGNKPYQLH
+1029 K
-1039 TIGFLKK
+1039 

>member
-128 TADLSFYHC
+128 TADLAFYHC
-137 TVLEAI
+137 TVLEAV

-153 VQTEYQPDPTGNR
+153 VQTEVQPDPTGNR

-220 DQGEATGGYSRKI
+220 EEGEPTGGYGRKI

-357 GNIRQSYTQRLAAQQ
+357 GNIRQSYTQRMAAQQ

-449 KKANGDWDF
+449 KKPNGDWDF

-515 DAKTYA
+515 DANSYTDAAKQAAITEAKRQADAADTAKLAEAKKYA
-521 EAIMAYGSNLVRN
+521 EA
-534 PNGNPDHDLDKLGA
+534 D
-548 SKLTKTMPATH
+548 ATNKANAAL
-559 PEGITSAIHL
+559 EAAKKAAAAG
-569 GGVRDTS
+569 DTS
-576 FGWLLDSFRGHTFR
+576 TLEAAKSYADNT
-590 LSGWAY
+590 A
-596 RKAGN
+596 
-601 VTSSLGICW
+601 TSHV
-610 TDTGNGNHWQTI
+610 N
-622 ARAAADA
+622 
-629 NGWTYVSG
+629 
-637 SYTVPS
+637 
-643 NAKTARLWMQVD
+643 
-655 RDPAAASDADWYWT
+655 
-669 GLQCTDETAAR
+669 
-680 SYVDTF
+680 TF
-686 EGELTQ
+686 EKALTQ
-692 TYIFNKLTNNGQ
+692 QYIFNKLTNNGQ
-704 KQGLYLSNGLLY
+704 LQGLYMSGGLLY
-716 INATYMK
+716 VNATYLRS
-723 TGVITGKRSYWNL
+723 GIISGARSYWNL
-736 DTGQFVMTDANGN
+736 DSGIFSMSDANGF
-749 ETVHLDGDGADNLLT
+749 ETVHLDGDGVHNTLT
-764 GTFRTART
+764 GTFQT
-772 GNRVQISP
+772 GTSGSRLWMSP
-780 SFKQTEISGTDS
+780 KFKQKPIGGSADIT
-792 LEGAGI
+792 GAGI
-798 QFYHGSGSY
+798 SFIHATTAAQ
-807 QHPYIAVESTTQQEG
+807 QPYIAAESTNSEMG
-822 EVSALTFNGGRRA
+822 EISTLTFNGGRRA
-835 EHDPGAFARIGERKA
+835 NTDPGAFVRVGSTKTDNAKMRGVFQALVMRDYSLSSNDANSSGARLVSSASPDINAMDTYSE
-850 DDNTTKVGT
+850 
-859 VFLAAEKDYDSTDPS
+859 LAA
-874 SRRAYLS
+874 
-881 LWSPKT
+881 W
-887 GDTTATLAAR
+887 
-897 DPNGL
+897 DPNGT
-902 VGIQADIDSG
+902 VGVKADINTG
-912 YLYMGGFLGGFSG
+912 YLYMGGFLGGYTNRHTLDGSRAWKAWMPNG
-925 GRSTFQTAWWEG
+925 GAISV
-937 QNIGAMKYA
+937 GAA
-946 QYTITSSN
+946 ATVHFTVSS
-954 PAKYGSYKA
+954 PAKYGRYYAVANADGEWGGIIMHVKNTGGQSGWDILMYNA
-963 FATVD
+963 DRNPCTVD
-968 HRQDDPGLFVTTVS
+968 MYCDTF
-982 DCTASGWSIWVY
+982 GWLV
-994 TPPERVVTAV
+994 
-1004 DANWN
+1004 
-1009 RNTSTG
+1009 
-1015 VVSNLSITTRHAFL
+1015 
-1029 FQGNKPYQLH
+1029 K
-1039 TIGFLKK
+1039 

>member
-1 MRYMIFDRWGNPLGD
+1 MIFDRWGNPLGD

-23 IRTRATDGTDT
+23 VRTRATDGTDT

-76 TVAYCTGS
+76 TVAYCAGG

-99 NANAKACLAKALEGT
+99 AANAKACLAKALEGT

-128 TADLSFYHC
+128 TADLAFYHC
-137 TVLEAI
+137 TVLEAV

-220 DQGEATGGYSRKI
+220 DQGEATGGYSHKI
-233 SFADVNN
+233 SFADVNH

-274 CEDPKELLNLT
+274 CEDPKELLTLT
-285 KAALKTRTTPTVSYT
+285 KNALKTRATPVVSYT

-305 LGQAGY
+305 LGQAGLSA
-311 DPEGTDVGDSVQI
+311 EGTDVGDSVQI
-324 IDTSFTNPLRL
+324 IDTSFATPLRL

-350 AETKITL
+350 ADTKITL

-382 GAWNSAAGG
+382 GAWNSAAAG

-464 KGLFADTIFT
+464 KGIFAGAIYT
-474 GRLSDAAGLNF
+474 GLLSDAARRNYWNL
-485 WDMDT
+485 DT

-496 ARSAVG
+496 ASTTIAGNKASELATTTAAQQLTSEAVSAA
-502 GKTVQE
+502 KK
-508 YADGALS
+508 YADGIGSNTLAS
-515 DAKTYA
+515 AKADATSKANDA
-521 EAIMAYGSNLVRN
+521 EANA
-534 PNGNPDHDLDKLGA
+534 KKAA
-548 SKLTKTMPATH
+548 STDATNKVNAAL
-559 PEGITSAIHL
+559 EA
-569 GGVRDTS
+569 
-576 FGWLLDSFRGHTFR
+576 
-590 LSGWAY
+590 A
-596 RKAGN
+596 KK
-601 VTSSLGICW
+601 
-610 TDTGNGNHWQTI
+610 
-622 ARAAADA
+622 AAADGDTSTLEA
-629 NGWTYVSG
+629 AK
-637 SYTVPS
+637 SYAD
-643 NAKTARLWMQVD
+643 NTAT
-655 RDPAAASDADWYWT
+655 SH
-669 GLQCTDETAAR
+669 
-680 SYVDTF
+680 VDTF
-686 EGELTQ
+686 EKALTQ
-692 TYIFNKLTNNGQ
+692 QYIFNKLTNNGQ
-704 KQGLYLSNGLLY
+704 LQGLYMAGGLLY
-716 INATYMK
+716 VNATYLRS
-723 TGVITGKRSYWNL
+723 GIISGARSYWNL
-736 DTGQFVMTDANGN
+736 DTGIFSMSDANGV
-749 ETVHLDGDGADNLLT
+749 ETVHLDGNGGRNTLT
-764 GTFRTART
+764 GTFQT
-772 GNRVQISP
+772 GMSGSRLWMSP
-780 SFKQTEISGTDS
+780 RFKQKPIGGSADIT
-792 LEGAGI
+792 GAGI
-798 QFYHGSGSY
+798 SFIHATDAAEQ
-807 QHPYIAVESTTQQEG
+807 PYIASESTNSELG
-822 EVSALTFNGGRRA
+822 EISTLTFNGGRRA
-835 EHDPGAFARIGERKA
+835 DTDPGAFMRVGSTKTDNAKKKSLFQAMALRDYSVADSDAKSSGAR
-850 DDNTTKVGT
+850 
-859 VFLAAEKDYDSTDPS
+859 LAAVASPDSTV
-874 SRRAYLS
+874 
-881 LWSPKT
+881 
-887 GDTTATLAAR
+887 DTYAEVASW
-897 DPNGL
+897 DPNGI
-902 VGIQADIDSG
+902 VGVKADINTG
-912 YLYMGGFLGGFSG
+912 YLYMGGFLGGYTNRHTFDGSKAWKAWMPNG
-925 GRSTFQTAWWEG
+925 GAISVGASATVHFTA
-937 QNIGAMKYA
+937 
-946 QYTITSSN
+946 SS
-954 PAKYGSYKA
+954 PAKYGRYYA
-963 FATVD
+963 VANVD
-968 HRQDDPGLFVTTVS
+968 GEWGGIIMHVKNTGGQ
-982 DCTASGWSIWVY
+982 SGWDIQMYNADRNPCS
-994 TPPERVVTAV
+994 V
-1004 DANWN
+1004 DMYCETLGWL
-1009 RNTSTG
+1009 
-1015 VVSNLSITTRHAFL
+1015 V
-1029 FQGNKPYQLH
+1029 K
-1039 TIGFLKK
+1039 

>member
-137 TVLEAI
+137 TVLEAV

-176 HRGTANT
+176 HRGSANT

-274 CEDPKELLNLT
+274 CEDPKELLTLT
-285 KAALKTRTTPTVSYT
+285 KAALKTRATPVVSYT

-305 LGQAGY
+305 LGQAGLSA
-311 DPEGTDVGDSVQI
+311 EGTDVGDSVQI
-324 IDTSFTNPLRL
+324 IDTSFAAPLRL

-350 AETKITL
+350 ADTKITL

-422 YVYDKPEDQNPT
+422 YVYDKPIDQHPT
-434 QCIHIGG
+434 QVIQIGG
-441 GYWRIADH
+441 GYWRCASS
-449 KKANGDWDF
+449 KKANGDWNW

-464 KGLFADTIFT
+464 KGIFADAIYT
-474 GRLSDAAGLNF
+474 GLLSDAAGYN
-485 WDMDT
+485 
-490 GEFSLS
+490 S
-496 ARSAVG
+496 
-502 GKTVQE
+502 
-508 YADGALS
+508 
-515 DAKTYA
+515 
-521 EAIMAYGSNLVRN
+521 
-534 PNGNPDHDLDKLGA
+534 
-548 SKLTKTMPATH
+548 
-559 PEGITSAIHL
+559 
-569 GGVRDTS
+569 
-576 FGWLLDSFRGHTFR
+576 
-590 LSGWAY
+590 
-596 RKAGN
+596 
-601 VTSSLGICW
+601 
-610 TDTGNGNHWQTI
+610 
-622 ARAAADA
+622 
-629 NGWTYVSG
+629 
-637 SYTVPS
+637 
-643 NAKTARLWMQVD
+643 
-655 RDPAAASDADWYWT
+655 
-669 GLQCTDETAAR
+669 
-680 SYVDTF
+680 
-686 EGELTQ
+686 
-692 TYIFNKLTNNGQ
+692 
-704 KQGLYLSNGLLY
+704 
-716 INATYMK
+716 
-723 TGVITGKRSYWNL
+723 WNL
-736 DTGQFVMTDANGN
+736 DTGIFSMSDANGV
-749 ETVHLDGDGADNLLT
+749 ETVHLDGTGSHNTLT
-764 GTFRTART
+764 GTFQT
-772 GNRVQISP
+772 GTSGSRLWMSP
-780 SFKQTEISGTDS
+780 SFKQTPVGGSADIT
-792 LEGAGI
+792 GAGVSFI
-798 QFYHGSGSY
+798 HATTAA
-807 QHPYIAVESTTQQEG
+807 QHPYIAAESTNSELG
-822 EVSALTFNGGRRA
+822 EISTLTFNGGRRA
-835 EHDPGAFARIGERKA
+835 DTDPGAFVRVGSTKNNNNKKEAIFQALALRDYSVASSDAKSSGARL
-850 DDNTTKVGT
+850 VS
-859 VFLAAEKDYDSTDPS
+859 LASPATDALDTYAEIAS
-874 SRRAYLS
+874 
-881 LWSPKT
+881 W
-887 GDTTATLAAR
+887 
-897 DPNGL
+897 DPNGV
-902 VGIQADIDSG
+902 VGVKADINTG
-912 YLYMGGFLGGFSG
+912 YLYMGGFLGGYTNRHTFVGSAAWQAWKPNGGPISVGASVSVHFSTG
-925 GRSTFQTAWWEG
+925 S
-937 QNIGAMKYA
+937 
-946 QYTITSSN
+946 
-954 PAKYGSYKA
+954 PAKYGRYYAVANADGECGGIVMHVKN
-963 FATVD
+963 TGG
-968 HRQDDPGLFVTTVS
+968 Q
-982 DCTASGWSIWVY
+982 SGWDIQLYNADRNPCS
-994 TPPERVVTAV
+994 VTMWCETLGWLV
-1004 DANWN
+1004 
-1009 RNTSTG
+1009 
-1015 VVSNLSITTRHAFL
+1015 
-1029 FQGNKPYQLH
+1029 K
-1039 TIGFLKK
+1039 

>member
-43 NKDERIVFKDSMGR
+43 NKDERIVFKDSLNR

-114 RWAVGTVETGTITG
+114 RWAVGTVETGTLTG

-153 VQTEYQPDPTGNR
+153 VQTEVQPDPTGNR

-176 HRGTANT
+176 HRGSANT

-274 CEDPKELLNLT
+274 CEDPQELLNLT
-285 KAALKTRTTPTVSYT
+285 KAALKTRATPVVSYT

-311 DPEGTDVGDSVQI
+311 SAEGTDVGDSVQI
-324 IDTSFTNPLRL
+324 IDTSFAAPLRL

-350 AETKITL
+350 ADTKITL

-464 KGLFADTIFT
+464 KGIFADAIYT
-474 GRLSDAAGLNF
+474 GLLSDAARRNYWNL
-485 WDMDT
+485 DT

-496 ARSAVG
+496 ASTTIAGNKASELATTTAAQQLTSEAVSAA
-502 GKTVQE
+502 KK
-508 YADGALS
+508 YADGIGSNTLAS
-515 DAKTYA
+515 AKADATSKANDA
-521 EAIMAYGSNLVRN
+521 EANA
-534 PNGNPDHDLDKLGA
+534 KKAA
-548 SKLTKTMPATH
+548 STDATNKANAAL
-559 PEGITSAIHL
+559 EAAKKAAAAG
-569 GGVRDTS
+569 DTS
-576 FGWLLDSFRGHTFR
+576 TLEAAKSYADNT
-590 LSGWAY
+590 A
-596 RKAGN
+596 
-601 VTSSLGICW
+601 TSHV
-610 TDTGNGNHWQTI
+610 N
-622 ARAAADA
+622 
-629 NGWTYVSG
+629 
-637 SYTVPS
+637 
-643 NAKTARLWMQVD
+643 
-655 RDPAAASDADWYWT
+655 
-669 GLQCTDETAAR
+669 
-680 SYVDTF
+680 TF
-686 EGELTQ
+686 EKALTQ
-692 TYIFNKLTNNGQ
+692 QYIFNKLTNNGQ
-704 KQGLYLSNGLLY
+704 MQGLYMSGGLLY
-716 INATYMK
+716 VNATYLRS
-723 TGVITGKRSYWNL
+723 GIISGARSYWNL
-736 DTGQFVMTDANGN
+736 DSGIFSMSDANGV
-749 ETVHLDGDGADNLLT
+749 ETVHLDGDGVHNTLT
-764 GTFRTART
+764 GTFQT
-772 GNRVQISP
+772 GTSGSRLWMSP
-780 SFKQTEISGTDS
+780 KFKQKPIGGSADIT
-792 LEGAGI
+792 GAGVSFI
-798 QFYHGSGSY
+798 HATDAA
-807 QHPYIAVESTTQQEG
+807 QHPYIAAESTNSEVG
-822 EVSALTFNGGRRA
+822 EISTLTFNGGRRA
-835 EHDPGAFARIGERKA
+835 NTDPGAFVRVGSTKTDNAKMRGVFQALVMRDYSLSSNDAKSSGARLVSSASPDTNAMDTYSE
-850 DDNTTKVGT
+850 
-859 VFLAAEKDYDSTDPS
+859 LAA
-874 SRRAYLS
+874 
-881 LWSPKT
+881 W
-887 GDTTATLAAR
+887 
-897 DPNGL
+897 DPNGV
-902 VGIQADIDSG
+902 VGVKADINTG
-912 YLYMGGFLGGFSG
+912 YLYMGGFLGGYANCHTLDGSMAWKAWMPNG
-925 GRSTFQTAWWEG
+925 GAISVGAAATVHFTA
-937 QNIGAMKYA
+937 
-946 QYTITSSN
+946 SS
-954 PAKYGSYKA
+954 PAKYGRYYAVANADGEWGGIIMHVKNTGGQSGWDILMYNA
-963 FATVD
+963 DRNPCTVD
-968 HRQDDPGLFVTTVS
+968 MYCDTF
-982 DCTASGWSIWVY
+982 GWLV
-994 TPPERVVTAV
+994 
-1004 DANWN
+1004 
-1009 RNTSTG
+1009 
-1015 VVSNLSITTRHAFL
+1015 
-1029 FQGNKPYQLH
+1029 K
-1039 TIGFLKK
+1039 

>member
-23 IRTRATDGTDT
+23 IRTRATDATDT

-43 NKDERIVFKDSMGR
+43 NKDERLVFKDSMGR

-76 TVAYCTGS
+76 TVAYCAGS

-99 NANAKACLAKALEGT
+99 NANAKACLTKALEGT
-114 RWAVGTVETGTITG
+114 RWSVGTVETGTITG
-128 TADLSFYHC
+128 MADLAFYHC
-137 TVLEAI
+137 TVLEAV

-153 VQTEYQPDPTGNR
+153 VQTEYQPDPTGNQ

-176 HRGTANT
+176 HRGSTNT

-220 DQGEATGGYSRKI
+220 EEGEATGGYSRKI
-233 SFADVNN
+233 NFADVNN

-515 DAKTYA
+515 DANSYTDAAKQAAITEAKRQADAADTAKLAEAKKYA
-521 EAIMAYGSNLVRN
+521 EA
-534 PNGNPDHDLDKLGA
+534 D
-548 SKLTKTMPATH
+548 ATNKANAAL
-559 PEGITSAIHL
+559 EAAKKAAAAG
-569 GGVRDTS
+569 DTS
-576 FGWLLDSFRGHTFR
+576 TLEAAKSYADNT
-590 LSGWAY
+590 A
-596 RKAGN
+596 
-601 VTSSLGICW
+601 TSHV
-610 TDTGNGNHWQTI
+610 N
-622 ARAAADA
+622 
-629 NGWTYVSG
+629 
-637 SYTVPS
+637 
-643 NAKTARLWMQVD
+643 
-655 RDPAAASDADWYWT
+655 
-669 GLQCTDETAAR
+669 
-680 SYVDTF
+680 TF
-686 EGELTQ
+686 EKALTQ
-692 TYIFNKLTNNGQ
+692 QYIFNKLTNNGQ
-704 KQGLYLSNGLLY
+704 LQGLYMSGGLLY
-716 INATYMK
+716 VNATYLRS
-723 TGVITGKRSYWNL
+723 GIISGARSYWNL
-736 DTGQFVMTDANGN
+736 DSGIFSMSDANGF
-749 ETVHLDGDGADNLLT
+749 ETVHLDGDGVHNTLT
-764 GTFRTART
+764 GTFQT
-772 GNRVQISP
+772 GTSGSRLWMSP
-780 SFKQTEISGTDS
+780 KFKQKPIGGSADIT
-792 LEGAGI
+792 GAGI
-798 QFYHGSGSY
+798 SFIHATTAAQ
-807 QHPYIAVESTTQQEG
+807 QPYIAAESTNSEMG
-822 EVSALTFNGGRRA
+822 EISTLTFNGGRRA
-835 EHDPGAFARIGERKA
+835 NTDPGAFVRVGSTKTDNAKMRGVFQALVMRDYSLSSNDANSSGARLVSSASPDTNAMDTYSE
-850 DDNTTKVGT
+850 
-859 VFLAAEKDYDSTDPS
+859 LAA
-874 SRRAYLS
+874 
-881 LWSPKT
+881 W
-887 GDTTATLAAR
+887 
-897 DPNGL
+897 DPNGA
-902 VGIQADIDSG
+902 VGLKADINTG
-912 YLYMGGFLGGFSG
+912 YLYLGGFLGGYTNRHTLDGSRAWKAWMPNG
-925 GRSTFQTAWWEG
+925 GAISV
-937 QNIGAMKYA
+937 GAA
-946 QYTITSSN
+946 ATVHFTVSS
-954 PAKYGSYKA
+954 PAKYGRYYAVANADGEWGGIIMHVKNTGGQSGWDILMYNA
-963 FATVD
+963 DRNPCTVD
-968 HRQDDPGLFVTTVS
+968 MYCDTF
-982 DCTASGWSIWVY
+982 GWLV
-994 TPPERVVTAV
+994 
-1004 DANWN
+1004 
-1009 RNTSTG
+1009 
-1015 VVSNLSITTRHAFL
+1015 
-1029 FQGNKPYQLH
+1029 K
-1039 TIGFLKK
+1039 

>member
-1 MRYMIFDRWGNPLGD
+1 MIFDRWGNPLGD

-23 IRTRATDGTDT
+23 VRTRATDGTDT

-99 NANAKACLAKALEGT
+99 AANAKACLAKALEGT
-114 RWAVGTVETGTITG
+114 RWAVGTVETGTVTG
-128 TADLSFYHC
+128 TANLAFYHC
-137 TVLEAI
+137 TVLEAV

-220 DQGEATGGYSRKI
+220 DQGEATGGYSHKI
-233 SFADVNN
+233 SFADVNH

-274 CEDPKELLNLT
+274 CEDPKELLTLT
-285 KAALKTRTTPTVSYT
+285 KNALKTRATPVVSYT

-305 LGQAGY
+305 LGQAGLSA
-311 DPEGTDVGDSVQI
+311 EGTDVGDSVQI
-324 IDTSFTNPLRL
+324 IDTSFATPLRL

-350 AETKITL
+350 ADTKITL

-422 YVYDKPEDQNPT
+422 YVHDKPEDQNPT

-464 KGLFADTIFT
+464 KGIFADTIFT
-474 GRLSDAAGLNF
+474 GRLSDAARRNYWNL
-485 WDMDT
+485 DT

-496 ARSAVG
+496 ASTTIAGNKASELATTTAAQQLTSEAVSAA
-502 GKTVQE
+502 KK
-508 YADGALS
+508 YADGIGSNTLAS
-515 DAKTYA
+515 AKADATSKANDA
-521 EAIMAYGSNLVRN
+521 EANA
-534 PNGNPDHDLDKLGA
+534 KKAA
-548 SKLTKTMPATH
+548 STDATNKVNAAL
-559 PEGITSAIHL
+559 EA
-569 GGVRDTS
+569 
-576 FGWLLDSFRGHTFR
+576 
-590 LSGWAY
+590 A
-596 RKAGN
+596 KK
-601 VTSSLGICW
+601 
-610 TDTGNGNHWQTI
+610 
-622 ARAAADA
+622 AAADGDTSTLEA
-629 NGWTYVSG
+629 AK
-637 SYTVPS
+637 SYAD
-643 NAKTARLWMQVD
+643 NTAT
-655 RDPAAASDADWYWT
+655 SH
-669 GLQCTDETAAR
+669 
-680 SYVDTF
+680 VDTF
-686 EGELTQ
+686 EKALTQ
-692 TYIFNKLTNNGQ
+692 QYIFNKLTNNGQ
-704 KQGLYLSNGLLY
+704 LQGLYMSGGLLY
-716 INATYMK
+716 VNATYLRS
-723 TGVITGKRSYWNL
+723 GIISGARSYWNL
-736 DTGQFVMTDANGN
+736 DSGIFSMTDANGV
-749 ETVHLDGDGADNLLT
+749 ETVHLDGSGGYNTLT
-764 GTFRTART
+764 GTFQNDTSGSRLWM
-772 GNRVQISP
+772 SP
-780 SFKQTEISGTDS
+780 KFKQKPIGGSADIT
-792 LEGAGI
+792 GAGI
-798 QFYHGSGSY
+798 SFIHATDAAQ
-807 QHPYIAVESTTQQEG
+807 QPYIAAESTNSEVG
-822 EVSALTFNGGRRA
+822 EISTLTFNGGRRA
-835 EHDPGAFARIGERKA
+835 NTDPGAFVRVGSTKTDNAKMRGVFQALVMRDYSLSSNDAKSSGARLVSSASPDTNAMDTYSE
-850 DDNTTKVGT
+850 
-859 VFLAAEKDYDSTDPS
+859 LAA
-874 SRRAYLS
+874 
-881 LWSPKT
+881 W
-887 GDTTATLAAR
+887 
-897 DPNGL
+897 DPNGA
-902 VGIQADIDSG
+902 VGVKADINTG
-912 YLYMGGFLGGFSG
+912 YLYMGGFLGGYANRHTLDGSMAWKAWVPNG
-925 GRSTFQTAWWEG
+925 GAISVGAAATVHFTA
-937 QNIGAMKYA
+937 
-946 QYTITSSN
+946 SS
-954 PAKYGSYKA
+954 PAKYGRYYAVANADGEWGGIIMHVKNTGGQSGWDILMYNA
-963 FATVD
+963 DRNPCTVD
-968 HRQDDPGLFVTTVS
+968 MYCDTF
-982 DCTASGWSIWVY
+982 GWLV
-994 TPPERVVTAV
+994 
-1004 DANWN
+1004 
-1009 RNTSTG
+1009 
-1015 VVSNLSITTRHAFL
+1015 
-1029 FQGNKPYQLH
+1029 K
-1039 TIGFLKK
+1039 